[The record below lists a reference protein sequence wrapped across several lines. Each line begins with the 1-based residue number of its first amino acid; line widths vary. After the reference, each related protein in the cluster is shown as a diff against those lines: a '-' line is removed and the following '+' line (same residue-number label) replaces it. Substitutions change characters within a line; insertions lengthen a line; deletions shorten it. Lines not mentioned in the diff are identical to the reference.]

1 MYDIIKHYPKVPMEL
16 VEKFSKISE
25 SASINEVMSTNHAM
39 HNDIRPVWPGMRCC
53 GVALTVCS
61 RPGDN
66 LMLHKAI
73 SMGQPGDVI
82 VLDCGEYDE
91 CGGMFGGC
99 MSNACQTRGIRGLIT
114 NGCVRD
120 TMEQKKIGFPVF
132 SKGISVRRSTKH
144 EPGTINHP
152 VIVGGIPVN
161 PGDLIFADNDAIVVV
176 PREEALVVYQRAL
189 AREAHEEANMAN
201 IRRDGTTTFQ
211 TFAKAFEDLHLSEEA
226 D

>member
-1 MYDIIKHYPKVPMEL
+1 MYDIIKHYPKVPKAL
-16 VEKFSKISE
+16 VEKYAKLSE
-25 SASINEVMSTNHAM
+25 SASINEVMATNHAM
-39 HNDIRPVWPGMRCC
+39 SNDIRPVWPGMRCC

-82 VLDCGEYDE
+82 VIDCGDYAE
-91 CGGMFGGC
+91 CGGMFGGN
-99 MSNACQTRGIRGLIT
+99 MSNACQTRGIVGLVT

-120 TMEQKKIGFPVF
+120 TMMQKKIGFPVF

-161 PGDLIFADNDAIVVV
+161 PGDLIFADNDGIIVI
-176 PREEALVVYQRAL
+176 PREEAEATYEKAM
-189 AREAHEEANMAN
+189 AREAYEEENLAN
-201 IRRDGTTTFQ
+201 ILKDGTLTFK
-211 TFAKAFEDLHLSEEA
+211 TFAKQFADLHLSEEE